1 MTGLTTQDRI
11 LIEQRVT
18 NQGPSMV
25 LAYLFWFFLGL
36 VSAHRFYLGR
46 PLSAILQILSFFI
59 IIGFIWLLVD
69 IFLIPGM
76 VREKQDQIREQLGR
90 ELQGSA
96 RVA

>member
-46 PLSAILQILSFFI
+46 PLSAVLQILSFFI

-96 RVA
+96 RAA

>member
-36 VSAHRFYLGR
+36 VSAYRFYLGR
-46 PLSAILQILSFFI
+46 PLSAVLQILSFFI
-59 IIGFIWLLVD
+59 IFGFIWLLVD

-90 ELQGSA
+90 ELLGSA
-96 RVA
+96 RAA